1 MQMKIT
7 RRSLSATPTIPY
19 YGMQG
24 DGIGYICL
32 TQFTEGCAQEVRR
45 AFLDLKKQGMQ
56 SLVLD
61 LRNNG
66 GGSELEAAQ
75 LVNIFVPRGI
85 TVASNRGKLRRANHD
100 YQTTVEPIDTV
111 MPLVVLV
118 NEETASSSE
127 ITSGALQDLDRA
139 VILGT
144 RTYGKG
150 LVQLPVDLPYNAQL
164 KVTTSRY
171 YIPSGR
177 CIQAINYKQGE
188 GVYQEHIPDS
198 LTKVFYTAHGR
209 PVRDGGGIT
218 PDLVVKPD
226 SLPNIAYYLG
236 VSGRDSTE
244 TMFEYEVDYLA
255 KHPTIGPVS
264 SFEITDADYEEF
276 KKRAIANGFTY
287 DPESNRAMKALKK
300 IMEFEGYYEEAK
312 PEFEALEK
320 KLQHDLAHDLDLHK
334 ETIKRMISSDIVA
347 AYYYQRGT
355 VEYSLKSD
363 KQMEAARDLLRNET
377 KYKQLLDPNYNK

>member
-1 MQMKIT
+1 
-7 RRSLSATPTIPY
+7 
-19 YGMQG
+19 
-24 DGIGYICL
+24 
-32 TQFTEGCAQEVRR
+32 
-45 AFLDLKKQGMQ
+45 
-56 SLVLD
+56 
-61 LRNNG
+61 
-66 GGSELEAAQ
+66 
-75 LVNIFVPRGI
+75 
-85 TVASNRGKLRRANHD
+85 
-100 YQTTVEPIDTV
+100 
-111 MPLVVLV
+111 
-118 NEETASSSE
+118 
-127 ITSGALQDLDRA
+127 LQDLDRA